1 MSNQDLQPGE
11 IEEETHIIT
20 ERIIEEPSD
29 ADQEESLIERY
40 FIKGASFTL
49 GAILLISTTLILFG
63 LIGSDSLA
71 HNLLGLLLGL
81 LIVAGIAEYV
91 EE

>member
-29 ADQEESLIERY
+29 EENEDLFEEY
-40 FIKGASFTL
+40 VIKGAAFTL
-49 GAILLISTTLILFG
+49 GAVLFLLVATGLFALIFEDGILSTIFG
-63 LIGSDSLA
+63 I
-71 HNLLGLLLGL
+71 LLGL